1 MTAIPAHA
9 VVPLLLLADSE
20 HLKERPAHLPPLEE
34 PGFLDFVRQA
44 HPQLE
49 YAKQRKRARG
59 EVVHVFRDRVS
70 QEFTVLYR
78 RDHDSDGVKE
88 SGYPWLDRL
97 NELGGM
103 WRAARPQEPWGGA
116 R

>member
-1 MTAIPAHA
+1 MSPAHA
-9 VVPLLLLADSE
+9 VVPLLLLADSDDV
-20 HLKERPAHLPPLEE
+20 KERPAHLPPLEE
-34 PGFLDFVRQA
+34 PGFLDLVREV

-49 YAKQRKRARG
+49 YAMQRKRARG

-70 QEFTVLYR
+70 QEFTILYR
-78 RDHDSDGVKE
+78 REHGSDGVKE
-88 SGYPWLDRL
+88 SGSPWLDRL

-103 WRAARPQEPWGGA
+103 WRAARPQKSRSGA